1 MSWYTIVIRERVPG
15 TLRLQVPG
23 LKDWT
28 ANNLE
33 AFDKVDGAD
42 TKNVNYHTGRNRV
55 RDERDLVAKWNASF
69 GVTLESSYPFT
80 IKTPLDRLDP
90 SRTEDILFGEFMS
103 YHPRIKVLPEHQAPA
118 LEYLG
123 EENDA
128 PDWIWPYTDDEGHKH
143 YHQILGISEH
153 KDVGKAWDQAAK
165 DLEHWTEKVE
175 AFETKEWMDDMQ
187 SLRRQYEDFRT
198 WVTKRYGVTPPPAEP
213 LRRGEHGFTEPQE
226 ALASARP

>member
-15 TLRLQVPG
+15 TLRLQVSG

-28 ANNLE
+28 ESNLE
-33 AFDKVDGAD
+33 TFNAVESAADAEYLDHDKS
-42 TKNVNYHTGRNRV
+42 V
-55 RDERDLVAKWNASF
+55 RDERDLVRNWNASF
-69 GVTLESSYPFT
+69 GVMREDAYPFR
-80 IKTPLDRLDP
+80 IKTTLGSNPA
-90 SRTEDILFGEFMS
+90 RTEDILFGEFMS

-128 PDWIWPYTDDEGHKH
+128 PDWIWPYTDEEGHKH

-153 KDVGKAWDQAAK
+153 KNVGKAWDQATK
-165 DLEHWTEKVE
+165 DLEHWTEEVD
-175 AFETKEWMDDMQ
+175 AFETKEWMDDMR

-213 LRRGEHGFTEPQE
+213 LRRGEHGFIEPQE